1 MGWQDAPIVQ
11 QGTPSVTPAWQSAP
25 IVPQPSQ
32 PAQKPQPAGAQ
43 PEEGHSPLQDVAD
56 MVKAVPP
63 GLVKILNGMGANLVE
78 HPILGYLPAI
88 SDTLR
93 KTFADPGGTL
103 SAVGSALRNATPTQV
118 GENVLAPLVAGGVA
132 SEGVGAVSRF
142 GAEAA
147 AEAATPAGQLGL
159 RTATGPG
166 ATMAGNTAGPTLDA
180 QNLRVGTS
188 ILGAD
193 AGVPHSSPVNAS
205 TLETARKGPGN
216 LLDAGYDLLPPSDSL
231 SPAAQ
236 AQVRAARGPATITK
250 PTPNITNQINDIESS
265 LLNPSEPITGP
276 SLRATRNSLSADAA
290 AGAGSADADT
300 RTIAAYKRN
309 VVNALDQHLADSLP
323 AGSPVTPDMIQNA
336 RSTLAK
342 NYQLQDLIGKGG
354 DIDLQALARLHRD
367 NPNLL
372 TGPTRTVA
380 QFASDHP
387 EVTGG
392 ISDNTRISP
401 PSLLNDISS
410 INVLQR
416 PLGSVGQALFGA
428 IGRRLLR
435 GPGNGGGA
443 IGSAMQ
449 TPVAGLGG
457 EFNPL
462 SLNELS
468 PPSGTPGQWPRQTEM
483 GFEGPPPSGG
493 GSIPAPVQPPPSPST
508 GPMRQP
514 IPNQGGG
521 ISFGRNVNPLGT
533 IFEAPENGNADIGGA
548 ASVEANNRGT
558 GNYIHWNG
566 DTATP
571 VLADA
576 TQIDKI
582 TPPKGSVTIDANN
595 DQLVSSGNTPR
606 NLVEGLLARWKA
618 HKPLSDTF

>member
-32 PAQKPQPAGAQ
+32 PAQKQQPAGAQ

-63 GLVKILNGMGANLVE
+63 GLVKMLNGMGANLVE

-103 SAVGSALRNATPTQV
+103 SSVGSALRNATPTQV

-132 SEGVGAVSRF
+132 GEGVGAVSRF

-166 ATMAGNTAGPTLDA
+166 ATMAGNTAGPTLDI
-180 QNLRVGTS
+180 QNQRVASS

-205 TLETARKGPGN
+205 TLEDAREGPGN
-216 LLDAGYDLLPPSDSL
+216 LLDTGYGLLPPSDSL

-236 AQVRAARGPATITK
+236 AQLRAARGPATITK

-276 SLRATRNSLSADAA
+276 SLRATRNSLNSDAI
-290 AGAGSADADT
+290 AGASSNDADT

-309 VVNALDQHLADSLP
+309 VVDKVLDQHLADSLP
-323 AGSPVTPDMIQNA
+323 PGSPVTPDMVQNA

-354 DIDLQALARLHRD
+354 DIDLQALANLHRD

-428 IGRRLLR
+428 VGRRLLR

-462 SLNELS
+462 PLNELS
-468 PPSGTPGQWPRQTEM
+468 PPAGQVGNAPIQRALPLQPGSGQVSFPTGGLTASPPITPTPAAS
-483 GFEGPPPSGG
+483 SGG
-493 GSIPAPVQPPPSPST
+493 IPYADLLSQNIESNVPPRLSI
-508 GPMRQP
+508 RQP
-514 IPNQGGG
+514 IPNQGGRY
-521 ISFGRNVNPLGT
+521 F
-533 IFEAPENGNADIGGA
+533 
-548 ASVEANNRGT
+548 
-558 GNYIHWNG
+558 
-566 DTATP
+566 
-571 VLADA
+571 
-576 TQIDKI
+576 
-582 TPPKGSVTIDANN
+582 
-595 DQLVSSGNTPR
+595 VSDVMSI
-606 NLVEGLLARWKA
+606 L
-618 HKPLSDTF
+618 